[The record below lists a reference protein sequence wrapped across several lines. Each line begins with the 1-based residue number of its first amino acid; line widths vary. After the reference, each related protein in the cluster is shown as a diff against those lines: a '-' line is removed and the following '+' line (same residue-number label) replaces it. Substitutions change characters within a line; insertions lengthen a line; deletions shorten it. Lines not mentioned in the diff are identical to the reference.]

1 LASRGWVYGLSPQAE
16 WTSTSRRLIVLY
28 KCGLEQR
35 SLSGGLFVCK
45 IDRNVGVGNGPMK
58 PPQKI
63 TLGEMCAMGILGL
76 LIYCSDYKCNH
87 SAALSA
93 ISNVVTEADDLFCT
107 ARASDV

>member
-1 LASRGWVYGLSPQAE
+1 
-16 WTSTSRRLIVLY
+16 
-28 KCGLEQR
+28 
-35 SLSGGLFVCK
+35 
-45 IDRNVGVGNGPMK
+45 MK

-93 ISNVVTEADDLFCT
+93 IFNVVTEADDLFCT